1 MLHMMDLVHFQV
13 IKLNR
18 KTNASKQAFFL
29 LFCWL
34 CLCTS
39 AHAEEWMQN
48 IVDTEFQNIRPF
60 SKKDVRTTWKELKK
74 RTPDLLYYQIQNQVV
89 YGPKNQIHDLL
100 SAICA
105 KHPMKDLDLLYYNQD
120 CLPQSCFM
128 KKNHYSP
135 IFTSAK
141 KIGDKNVILFADW
154 YFNIANY
161 DMSKI
166 NHIPTANSDSNSWTK
181 LIPLINTY
189 YTNLPWENRLSQM
202 VWRGGTNDGVYTPDN
217 WTEIPRGTLV
227 HLANTKH
234 PDLINANFSVYYP
247 WVVRDQNFFI
257 SKIPPSSLLPT
268 TQMEYK
274 YQIDIDGIT
283 ATFTSLSWKL
293 LSGSVVFKQQS
304 DNIMW
309 FHPALEPWKH
319 YIPVD
324 RNLQDVPD
332 KIMWALEHDEES
344 HQIADNGRQF
354 ALTHLM
360 PEHILLYCYLAL
372 CKYASLQRE

>member
-1 MLHMMDLVHFQV
+1 
-13 IKLNR
+13 
-18 KTNASKQAFFL
+18 
-29 LFCWL
+29 
-34 CLCTS
+34 
-39 AHAEEWMQN
+39 
-48 IVDTEFQNIRPF
+48 
-60 SKKDVRTTWKELKK
+60 
-74 RTPDLLYYQIQNQVV
+74 
-89 YGPKNQIHDLL
+89 
-100 SAICA
+100 
-105 KHPMKDLDLLYYNQD
+105 MKDLDLLYYNQD
-120 CLPQSCFM
+120 YLPQSCF
-128 KKNHYSP
+128 KKKKQYPP

-141 KIGDKNVILFADW
+141 KIGDKHVILFADW

-166 NHIPTANSDSNSWTK
+166 NPIPTANSDSNSWTK

-202 VWRGGTNDGVYTPDN
+202 VWRGGANDGVYTPDN

-304 DNIMW
+304 THIMW